1 METSTAYLR
10 AYKHSPTED
19 KLIPWVTEERIIK
32 GCNRNTYLLA
42 VGGTHKG
49 ESPYE
54 NEGYMTL
61 SGALWVFSD
70 SYFYRADTDQQ
81 SSVICPP

>member
-1 METSTAYLR
+1 MFL
-10 AYKHSPTED
+10 KQFDMLFKP
-19 KLIPWVTEERIIK
+19 IIK
-32 GCNRNTYLLA
+32 GDNKNTYLLA
-42 VGGTHKG
+42 VGGPHKG

-70 SYFYRADTDQQ
+70 SYFYRADTE
-81 SSVICPP
+81 